1 MKKFYFAVVLIFLA
15 ASITFAAPPP
25 EPAKPGDMGQGMHM
39 GGFGIGNPEM
49 VMGLVDELKLTSEE
63 IKELQ
68 DLESASAKDAVKIR
82 SDIEL
87 VSIDIKDEMR
97 KDNPDE
103 SKIDAL
109 ADKLSAT
116 GSKMLKLRLSNMLKT
131 KKILTKEQ
139 FDKLIT
145 IIESREK
152 HKNFMKE
159 ENKGK

>member
-1 MKKFYFAVVLIFLA
+1 MKKFYFAVVLIFVVF
-15 ASITFAAPPP
+15 SIAFAAPPP
-25 EPAKPGDMGQGMHM
+25 ESAKSGDIGQGMHM

-49 VMGLVDELKLTSEE
+49 VLGLVDELKLTSEE
-63 IKELQ
+63 MKELQ
-68 DLESASAKDAVKIR
+68 DLESASAKDAVKIKG
-82 SDIEL
+82 DIEL

-116 GSKMLKLRLSNMLKT
+116 GSKMLKLRLDNMLKT

-139 FDKLIT
+139 FEKLIA

-152 HKNFMKE
+152 HKDFMKQD
-159 ENKGK
+159 NKGK